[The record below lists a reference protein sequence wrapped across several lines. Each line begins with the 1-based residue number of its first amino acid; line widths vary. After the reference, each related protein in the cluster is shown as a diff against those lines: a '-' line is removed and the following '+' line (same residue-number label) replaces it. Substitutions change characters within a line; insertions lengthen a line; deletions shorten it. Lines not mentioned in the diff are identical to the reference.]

1 MKSYFRIFLLAAV
14 AASGALLPFA
24 AGGCKAV
31 STVDQA
37 DRADLENEGSVVF
50 TRPSRYVAWGT
61 KSLRD
66 YLEVTY
72 ERFYTNDAGQDV
84 LEVGL
89 RFRGATNWYDYFY
102 SMPESVTFTGRAD
115 FYPGKT
121 RSGAPLYSTNRQT
134 ILIKRGDTFNFKAVS
149 PRKGAGSYQL
159 VLSESGELVN

>member
-1 MKSYFRIFLLAAV
+1 MKQNMRIFLPAV
-14 AASGALLPFA
+14 FAAASILLPF

-31 STVDQA
+31 SSVDQA
-37 DRADLENEGSVVF
+37 DRADLENESTVVF

-89 RFRGATNWYDYFY
+89 RFRGATHWYDYFY
-102 SMPESVTFTGRAD
+102 SMPESVTFTGRAN

-134 ILIKRGDTFNFKAVS
+134 ILIRRGDTFNFKAVS